1 MAIIMMLIAAGLAST
16 ANFFMRRSIDA
27 GGSTRAYLVVQLFIS
42 FLVAIYLSPVR
53 TGEYS
58 ASLNSIVVGLGAG
71 VLLGGMM
78 WSLGRSLEKGPAGLT
93 FAFLNSATVMPAIVL
108 AIIFGTAFGH
118 IYTVWNGVGS
128 ALVVIGLFWA
138 GWQTTTT
145 ASKAQWATVV
155 VAAFVLHAA
164 LLIMLQWRALL
175 LQPDLEHPL
184 LPFHLDPATSQWF
197 FPMIFLA
204 AVVIQLISYLHMEKR
219 WPNSG
224 EILYGVLG
232 GLVQA
237 GATFFLV
244 TAPEYATPVENAMI
258 FPIFAVTVIF
268 LTNLWSQALYK
279 EKVNWLANSLCIAGI
294 AVGTI
299 DWSAIVRTLGLSGG

>member
-53 TGEYS
+53 TGEYG
-58 ASLNSIVVGLGAG
+58 ASLNSILIGLGAG
-71 VLLGGMM
+71 VLLGSMM

-108 AIIFGTAFGH
+108 AIFFGTAFGH
-118 IYTVWNGVGS
+118 IYNVWNGLGS
-128 ALVVIGLFWA
+128 ALVVGGLFWA
-138 GWQTTTT
+138 GWQTKI
-145 ASKAQWATVV
+145 AGSKSQWATVV
-155 VAAFVLHAA
+155 VLAFLFHAA

-184 LPFHLDPATSQWF
+184 LPFHLDPTRSQWF

-204 AVVIQLISYLHMEKR
+204 AVAIQLASYLHKEKR
-219 WPNSG
+219 WPNSA
-224 EILYGVLG
+224 EVLYGVMG
-232 GLVQA
+232 GFVQA

-244 TAPEYATPVENAMI
+244 TAPEHATPVQNAMI

-279 EKVNWLANSLCIAGI
+279 EKINWLANSLCLAGI

-299 DWSAIVRTLGLSGG
+299 NWNALF